1 LLNKKVIAIRHVLYE
16 CLGSFEEVLE
26 KNGYEIEYL
35 DAGVDDLKYINSN
48 SPDILFILGA
58 PLGVYDAKDYP
69 FISEEIEIIK
79 YRIHKNLPTF
89 GICFGSQLIAKA
101 MGTEVYFTGE
111 KEIGWKPIEISNFGK
126 LSSFSIFDENP
137 FVLHW
142 HGDTFDLP
150 KGAQRLASTD
160 LTPNQAF
167 CVGENIMAIQFHP
180 EVTLKNL
187 ERWFIGHL
195 ISIKAQEGVTV
206 HSLRNDSIKFAN
218 RQEKVAQQFLEN
230 WLAELV

>member
-1 LLNKKVIAIRHVLYE
+1 MNRKVIAIRHVLYE

-26 KNGYEIEYL
+26 KKGYEIEYL
-35 DAGVDDLKYINSN
+35 DAGVDDLNLINSN

-58 PLGVYDAKDYP
+58 PLGVYDAEDYP
-69 FISEEIEIIK
+69 FITEEIKIIK
-79 YRIHKNLPTF
+79 SRIHNNLPTF
-89 GICFGSQLIAKA
+89 GICFGSQLIAEA
-101 MGTEVYFTGE
+101 MDAKVYFTGK
-111 KEIGWKPIEISNFGK
+111 KEIGWKPIEISNFGE
-126 LSSFSIFDENP
+126 LSSFSVFDENP

-160 LTPNQAF
+160 ITPNQAF
-167 CVGENIMAIQFHP
+167 SVGENIMAIQFHP

-206 HSLRNDSIKFAN
+206 QSLRQDSIKYAN